1 MPEQKP
7 LFLSSDGLPTEFG
20 TSDTVPQSAV
30 PSGIPLAKIAQSGAS
45 TGQVVKWNG
54 SAWAPANDNTG
65 GGGGSFPGVETPE
78 NVRTSDFTAV
88 VGTIHMV
95 NVGSGS
101 VTVTPPSSPTEG
113 DAFGVCDAALSA
125 TASKNV
131 IVAFGSQKFCAQ
143 TSVDYRVITP
153 GGTAVFVFAGTTTG
167 WICVTRG

>member
-1 MPEQKP
+1 M
-7 LFLSSDGLPTEFG
+7 FLSSGGLPTEFSG
-20 TSDTVPQSAV
+20 SDTVPQSAV
-30 PSGIPLAKIAQSGAS
+30 PSGIPLSKLAQSGAT
-45 TGQVVKWNG
+45 TGQIAKWDG
-54 SAWAPANDNTG
+54 SQWAPANDNTG
-65 GGGGSFPGVETPE
+65 GGGGSFPEVETPE

-88 VGTIHMV
+88 VGTIHLV
-95 NVGSGS
+95 DVSSGS
-101 VTVTPPSSPTEG
+101 VTVTPPSSPSVG

-125 TASKNV
+125 TASNNV